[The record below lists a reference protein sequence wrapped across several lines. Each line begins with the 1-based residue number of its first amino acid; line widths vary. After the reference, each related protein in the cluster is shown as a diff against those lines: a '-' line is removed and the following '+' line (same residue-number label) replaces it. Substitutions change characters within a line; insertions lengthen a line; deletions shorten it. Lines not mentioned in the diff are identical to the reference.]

1 VQGFIVGPTPK
12 PDSFCCFNKTLF
24 NKNDFPVRYFPTK
37 DINPILLN
45 IGLFK
50 ISLAS
55 SVITNSIIF
64 ICYFIFLNLLP
75 PEYITNGKAIP
86 LSSLSISSFIFFKF
100 F

>member
-1 VQGFIVGPTPK
+1 MHGLIVGPTPN

-45 IGLFK
+45 IGLLK

-55 SVITNSIIF
+55 SVITNSTIF
-64 ICYFIFLNLLP
+64 IFYLILINLLP
-75 PEYITNGKAIP
+75 PEYTTNGIAIP
-86 LSSLSISSFIFFKF
+86 LSILSISSSIF
-100 F
+100 